1 MQRTSTTVI
10 AVVGELAVD
19 RWGGAANVRAL
30 HPDPHTPALD
40 RAVSA
45 WGQAARTTA
54 PYTLHDADPLAAVA
68 EAWIRRYDGRG
79 PAGELEVA
87 VAETVARWR
96 ARSLELPDYYLV
108 VDPETWDVT
117 RRHWYLGY
125 LAGAAPA
132 RVVATDGDLLPAI
145 AHLATGRWWPDL
157 DVLLAGV
164 DRVVPD
170 RAGASMTPGD
180 PLLQVGLLRPDGGV
194 VTVPR
199 VDDRRGGQDEQPP
212 LDRGDD
218 RSEVGP

>member
-10 AVVGELAVD
+10 TVVGDVAAD
-19 RWGGAANVRAL
+19 RWSGAANVRAL
-30 HPDPHTPALD
+30 HPDPDAPALD
-40 RAVSA
+40 RAVAA
-45 WGQAARTTA
+45 WAQAARETA

-68 EAWIRRYDGRG
+68 EAWIRRYDGTG

-125 LAGAAPA
+125 LAGAAPV
-132 RVVATDGDLLPAI
+132 RVVATNGDLLPAI
-145 AHLATGRWWPDL
+145 SHLATGRWWPDL
-157 DVLLAGV
+157 DDLLAGV

-170 RAGASMTPGD
+170 RVQASVAPGD
-180 PLLQVGLLRPDGGV
+180 PLTQVGLLRPDGGV
-194 VTVPR
+194 VSVSR
-199 VDDRRGGQDEQPP
+199 VDDGLRRQDQQPP
-212 LDRGDD
+212 LDRRDD
-218 RSEVGP
+218 RSEVRP